1 MLSLLLLS
9 GAAGERPV
17 FAQEEESFSAHDFLQ
32 RGMRRRMRGE
42 YTDAIYDLTE
52 ALRLDDS
59 IPGLHMARGMTY
71 LDRAIKEGRWETLR
85 RAEEDF
91 ERAIYANINNGRAYA
106 LRGFVRA
113 LRGNQRGLPDIRQ
126 AQQIDSSLPPEGFA
140 ALGIYAMDAG
150 AWDQSKLFFE
160 KGISLVAPGFPIR
173 GYMQKKLKDIKELS
187 QKNIRTS
194 TTRRRDGAVVEEGES
209 LQSLLLL
216 LQDGSPEQREDAAK
230 QLAIPGNERAL
241 QALADALRDPVL
253 RVRAQ
258 AADSLG
264 KVGMPRGSKAL
275 LPYLEAEDRRFR
287 GVVIRALG
295 EIGSERAKKPLEARL
310 AREQEKA
317 LRGEIR
323 VALKKI
329 DEAAFTMKMDLE
341 YMLEEFQV
349 KPE

>member
-1 MLSLLLLS
+1 LSLLLLS
-9 GAAGERPV
+9 GIGGGRTV
-17 FAQEEESFSAHDFLQ
+17 FAQEEDSFSAHDFLQ

-42 YTDAIYDLTE
+42 YPDAIYDLTE

-59 IPGLHMARGMTY
+59 IPGLYMARGMAY
-71 LDRAIKEGRWETLR
+71 LDRAMKEGRWETLM

-91 ERAIYANINNGRAYA
+91 DRAIYADVNNGRAYA

-126 AQQIDSSLPPEGFA
+126 AQQIDSTLPPEGFA
-140 ALGIYAMDAG
+140 ALGLYAMDAG
-150 AWDQSKLFFE
+150 AWDQAKLFLE

-173 GYMQKKLKDIKELS
+173 AYMIKKAKDLKELS
-187 QKNIRTS
+187 KQNIRTS
-194 TTRRRDGAVVEEGES
+194 TSRRSDGRIVEEGES
-209 LQSLLLL
+209 IQALL
-216 LQDGSPEQREDAAK
+216 LQLQDGTPEQREDAAK

-241 QALADALRDPVL
+241 QALIDALRDPVL

-264 KVGMPRGSKAL
+264 KIGMPRASKAL
-275 LPYLEAEDRRFR
+275 LAYLDAQDRRFR

-295 EIGSERAKKPLEARL
+295 EIGSERAKKPLEKRL
-310 AREQEKA
+310 SSETEKA
-317 LRGEIR
+317 LREEIR

-349 KPE
+349 TPQ